1 MVNLDSPASRL
12 AHARSLHH
20 AGKVKAALAVYRD
33 LLKADP
39 KNFDVLCLS
48 TMAQVQLGRP
58 AEAAKSIARALALS
72 PANAVAL
79 NAQGNV
85 FMELGK
91 RDRAIESFRAAV
103 KADPGFAD
111 AHLNLGG
118 ALAAGGDREAALAAF
133 DAALA
138 ARPGWPDALLARATQ
153 FAALGSD
160 EEALAGF
167 DAVLARRPRFA
178 PAHYNRG
185 TTLKRMERLEEAMA
199 AFRSAIAID
208 PNFVEAHNNLAN
220 TLTALR
226 RYDEAIPAYRAALAL
241 RPEYPVALYNL
252 GNALVELGRHDEA
265 LVHYADALRLDPD
278 YADAGINMCSAKL
291 AKGRWREGWDDYE
304 YRLRDTQFRKRHPPV
319 ARIQPLTG
327 DPARDLAGKSVLIY
341 REQGLGD
348 GIMFASMIP
357 DAVRVARRIAMVCH
371 PRLKGLFVRSFP
383 DIDVI
388 AQGQDTEPE
397 GVERRYMIGSLGRL
411 FRKRREDFPGTPYL
425 VPDPACLAAM
435 RARLDGIGP
444 RRKVGIM
451 WRGGV
456 GGHSE
461 KQRSLTLDDM
471 AAGMGEE
478 FHWVSLNHL
487 DSAAEEV
494 AAFTAATG
502 RAIHHWPEVLQAD
515 DYDETVA
522 LLAALDTVFTVT
534 CTVGHCCGAL
544 GVPVHVL
551 VPRAPEWR
559 YGTEGSAIP
568 WYRSMTMYRQD
579 FDSGA
584 WPIAEALAAIR
595 ALK

>member
-1 MVNLDSPASRL
+1 MANLDSSASRL
-12 AHARSLHH
+12 AQARSLHH
-20 AGKVKAALAVYRD
+20 AGKVKAALAAYRD

-39 KNFDVLCLS
+39 GNFDVLCLA

-58 AEAAKSIARALALS
+58 AEAAKSIARALALN
-72 PANAVAL
+72 PTNAVAL

-103 KADPGFAD
+103 KAEPGFAD
-111 AHLNLGG
+111 AFLNLGG
-118 ALAAGGDREAALAAF
+118 ALAAGGDREAAIAAF

-138 ARPGWPDALLARATQ
+138 ARPGWADALLARATQ
-153 FAALGSD
+153 FAALGRD

-167 DAVLARRPRFA
+167 DAVLALRPNFA

-185 TTLKRMERLEEAMA
+185 TTLKRMERLEEAAA
-199 AFRSAIAID
+199 AFSAAVRID
-208 PNFVEAHNNLAN
+208 PRFVEAHNNLAN
-220 TLTALR
+220 TLTGLR

-241 RPEYPVALYNL
+241 RPEYPMALYNL

-265 LVHYADALRLDPD
+265 LICYADALRLDPD

-291 AKGRWREGWDDYE
+291 AKGRWREGWADYE
-304 YRLRDTQFRKRHPPV
+304 YRLRDTQFRRRHPTT

-327 DPARDLAGKSVLIY
+327 DLERDLGGKSVLIY
-341 REQGLGD
+341 SEQGLGD

-357 DAVRVARRIAMVCH
+357 DAVRSATHVTMSCD
-371 PRLKGLFVRSFP
+371 PRLKGLFARSFP
-383 DIDVI
+383 EVDVL
-388 AQGQDTEPE
+388 AYRRDAEPE
-397 GVERRYMIGSLGRL
+397 GIERRCMIGSLGRL
-411 FRKRREDFPGTPYL
+411 FRNRTEDFSGTPYL
-425 VPDPACLAAM
+425 VPDPVRVASM
-435 RARLDGIGP
+435 HARLDGIGDG
-444 RRKVGIM
+444 RKIGIM

-461 KQRSLTLDDM
+461 KQRSLSLDDM
-471 AAGMGEE
+471 AAGMDEE
-478 FHWVSLNHL
+478 FHWISLNHL
-487 DSAAEEV
+487 DSAAADV
-494 AAFTAATG
+494 AALTAATG
-502 RAIHHWPEVLQAD
+502 RVIHHWPEILQAE

-522 LLAALDTVFTVT
+522 LLAALDAVFTVT

-579 FDSGA
+579 FDSGT
-584 WPIAEALAAIR
+584 WPIAEARAALS

>member
-1 MVNLDSPASRL
+1 MATLDSSASRL
-12 AHARSLHH
+12 AHARSLHQ
-20 AGKVKAALAVYRD
+20 AGKIKAALAAYRG
-33 LLKADP
+33 LLKSDP
-39 KNFDVLCLS
+39 KNFDVLCLT

-58 AEAAKSIARALALS
+58 AEAAKSIARALTLA
-72 PANAVAL
+72 PTNAVAL

-103 KADPGFAD
+103 KAEPGFAD
-111 AHLNLGG
+111 AYLNLGG
-118 ALAAGGDREAALAAF
+118 ALAITGDRAAAIAAL

-138 ARPGWPDALLARATQ
+138 ARPGWADALLARATQ
-153 FAALGSD
+153 FAALGRD

-167 DAVLARRPRFA
+167 DAVLAARPKFA

-185 TTLKRMERLEEAMA
+185 TTLKKMERFEEAA
-199 AFRSAIAID
+199 EAFRAAIAID
-208 PNFVEAHNNLAN
+208 QNFVEAHNNLAN

-226 RYDEAIPAYRAALAL
+226 RYDEAIPAYRAALVL
-241 RPEYPVALYNL
+241 RPDYPVALYNL

-265 LVHYADALRLDPD
+265 LVCYADALRLDPN

-291 AKGRWREGWDDYE
+291 AKGRWQEGWTDYE
-304 YRLRDTQFRKRHPPV
+304 YRLRDTQFRKRHPSV

-327 DPARDLAGKSVLIY
+327 HPARDLAGKSVLVY

-357 DAVRVARRIAMVCH
+357 DAMRVARRVAMVCH

-383 DIDVI
+383 DIDVV
-388 AQGQDTEPE
+388 AQGQDAEPE
-397 GVERRYMIGSLGRL
+397 GIECRYMIGSLGRL
-411 FRKRREDFPGTPYL
+411 FRNRTEDFPGTAYL
-425 VPDPACLAAM
+425 VPDPARVAAI
-435 RARLDGIGP
+435 RTRLDGLGAG
-444 RRKVGIM
+444 RKVGIM

-471 AAGMGEE
+471 AAGMDEA
-478 FHWVSLNHL
+478 FHWISLNHL
-487 DSAAEEV
+487 DSAAEDVV
-494 AAFTAATG
+494 ALTTATG
-502 RAIHHWPEVLQAD
+502 RVIHHWPDILQAE
-515 DYDETVA
+515 DYDETIA
-522 LLAALDTVFTVT
+522 LLAALDAVFTVT

-584 WPIAEALAAIR
+584 WPIADARAALS